1 MALRRVR
8 PTACSGRSVSCSAA
22 AAAVLALTAVMT
34 TASAGAGAGAA
45 DPPRQL
51 GRDLRPAAHR
61 ALVSPTPV
69 TSGWVWNLAPRM
81 RLHTSEDR
89 NPRSPINFVKYSRIK
104 WVHDAGCDDHANPDD
119 LPSESKLS
127 GGGYTHWTAASDCS
141 HQATT
146 WTSKQYTA
154 VGETYDSPRPGGLEG
169 FTLNLDDDMRDGGAF
184 NADEPV
190 IVRTDNNWIQY
201 WFNFGDSQNLSGSGH
216 EGDWERIS
224 IRLSDKNVPKEV
236 EYSFHHDKCTLC
248 GTTCRSST
256 ATARSCG
263 WPSALTV
270 QTRRGRR
277 RPSSAAT
284 RT

>member
-1 MALRRVR
+1 
-8 PTACSGRSVSCSAA
+8 
-22 AAAVLALTAVMT
+22 
-34 TASAGAGAGAA
+34 
-45 DPPRQL
+45 
-51 GRDLRPAAHR
+51 
-61 ALVSPTPV
+61 
-69 TSGWVWNLAPRM
+69 M

-89 NPRSPINFVKYSRIK
+89 NPISPINFVKYSRIK
-104 WVHDAGCDDHANPDD
+104 WVHDAGCDDHTNPDD
-119 LPSESKLS
+119 PPSESKLS

-216 EGDWERIS
+216 EGDWEHIS

-236 EYSFHHDKCTLC
+236 EYSFHHDKCTLLWDDVPKFNGDRPIVWLALGSHGAYPPRAQTAVIGGHADLINEGSLWDGRTNLVRLSNYTWYGYEGGW
-248 GTTCRSST
+248 GTDH
-256 ATARSCG
+256 AG
-263 WPSALTV
+263 YDDF
-270 QTRRGRR
+270 G
-277 RPSSAAT
+277 PSSPGTWRGAPAFDAPTCTFAA
-284 RT
+284 